1 MLSKAI
7 PIVLCILL
15 LNCGTEPT
23 PTYDL
28 TTSVVGNGVVNPSS
42 GLYDSGESVT
52 ITATPDS
59 GWIFSNWDGD
69 ITSNISTETFIMDS
83 DKLIIGVF
91 ERKNYP
97 LNITI

>member
-42 GLYDSGESVT
+42 GLYDSE
-52 ITATPDS
+52 
-59 GWIFSNWDGD
+59 
-69 ITSNISTETFIMDS
+69 
-83 DKLIIGVF
+83 
-91 ERKNYP
+91 
-97 LNITI
+97 